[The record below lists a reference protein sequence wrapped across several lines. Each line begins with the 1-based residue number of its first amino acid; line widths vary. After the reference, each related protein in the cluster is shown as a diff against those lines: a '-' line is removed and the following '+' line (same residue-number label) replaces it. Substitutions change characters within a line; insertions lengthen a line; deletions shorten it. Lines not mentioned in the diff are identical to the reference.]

1 MAGKSRFIQHKFHFS
16 LSFFCVEIIERL
28 SMNIYCDPAM
38 FASGT
43 VLSAE
48 NAKMTET

>member
-16 LSFFCVEIIERL
+16 LSFFCVEIIERF
-28 SMNIYCDPAM
+28 SMNIYCDPAL

-48 NAKMTET
+48 DAEVTET